1 MEQKKEGWLM
11 SIKKLVIVGLASTL
25 LMACGNDAEESS
37 EPETEENDGEFDD
50 LDDEDSLIER
60 PEESEE
66 DLESWEEIMGDA
78 DIDLESDEE
87 IPWEDI
93 HLSEEQFDEFLES
106 LLTDLESD
114 SEWSISVEG
123 YEFDEESIHIM
134 IANNEEEEVAAEFSN
149 TFFAIVTDT
158 FVRQFYL
165 NSDYYDGES
174 QPLITIEDVNHGV
187 VSELDDFVEMD
198 EELEEE

>member
-1 MEQKKEGWLM
+1 M
-11 SIKKLVIVGLASTL
+11 SIKKLVIVGVASTL

-123 YEFDEESIHIM
+123 YEFDEESVHIM
-134 IANNEEEEVAAEFSN
+134 IANNEEEEMAAEFSN

>member
-1 MEQKKEGWLM
+1 M

>member
-123 YEFDEESIHIM
+123 YEFDEESVHIM

>member
-1 MEQKKEGWLM
+1 M

-123 YEFDEESIHIM
+123 YEFDEESVHIM
-134 IANNEEEEVAAEFSN
+134 IANNEEEEMAAEFSN

>member
-123 YEFDEESIHIM
+123 YEFDEESVHIM
-134 IANNEEEEVAAEFSN
+134 IANNEEEEMAAEFSN